1 MKPAFVAD
9 LSADQTI
16 TSFFLVCGKEIRSTR
31 EGKPFLRLELGDCT
45 GTIEAR
51 MWDNFEQTAG
61 TIERDDFV
69 KVQGRVEVYR
79 NKTQLMVDRLR
90 RAEPGEV
97 DPADYFPHTTQDV
110 EQLYAQLR
118 EHVASIGNTWL
129 RRLLSSV
136 VEDPEIVPKLKRAPG
151 FEQSHPGWIYGLQYT
166 ADGKRL
172 VSAGLAPGNKGYLAV
187 WEPDAGKLL
196 HDILRRFFEQHRRQP
211 LYQLDREALQTELR
225 ELADRVFDEH
235 ERVVPPLNKQI
246 WKIDR
251 EIRKI
256 LLDQVLLY
264 ELELQEKASA
274 HGVVPAYFE
283 VAFGGMKSNAR
294 DPHSTD
300 QPLELTRSTF
310 VGEETIQISG
320 QIDRVDTVVAE
331 LRDKEMLARKI
342 DREMIDTARN
352 IGERYGRFQHQR
364 RFPRRER
371 DRACKPCH
379 HAGNNRRYA
388 QANHLGLRLYMFH
401 CNSSAE
407 KG

>member
-118 EHVASIGNTWL
+118 EHVASIGNIWL

-136 VEDPEIVPKLKRAPG
+136 VEDPEIVPKLKRAPAAKTMHHAYWGGLLEHMVSLCGLCRAVAAHYPETDTDLLLAGAVLHDIGKINELSYERSINYTTEGHLLGHIILELELTARKMDAIEG
-151 FEQSHPGWIYGLQYT
+151 FPLEL
-166 ADGKRL
+166 KRL
-172 VSAGLAPGNKGYLAV
+172 VQHLLISHHGQYEFGSPKLPLFREAVMLHYLDDLDSKMGAIRAVLASDRGEGEWTGWSAA
-187 WEPDAGKLL
+187 
-196 HDILRRFFEQHRRQP
+196 
-211 LYQLDREALQTELR
+211 LDRRLLR
-225 ELADRVFDEH
+225 VEQYR
-235 ERVVPPLNKQI
+235 
-246 WKIDR
+246 
-251 EIRKI
+251 
-256 LLDQVLLY
+256 QVQA
-264 ELELQEKASA
+264 EGKE
-274 HGVVPAYFE
+274 VPAQLSF
-283 VAFGGMKSNAR
+283 
-294 DPHSTD
+294 DPR
-300 QPLELTRSTF
+300 Q
-310 VGEETIQISG
+310 EE
-320 QIDRVDTVVAE
+320 D
-331 LRDKEMLARKI
+331 
-342 DREMIDTARN
+342 
-352 IGERYGRFQHQR
+352 
-364 RFPRRER
+364 
-371 DRACKPCH
+371 
-379 HAGNNRRYA
+379 
-388 QANHLGLRLYMFH
+388 
-401 CNSSAE
+401 
-407 KG
+407 